1 MTAYPLPE
9 IPSDLSGACADN
21 ECILYTGSGLSAQ
34 AGFETWIPFLS
45 GLLAWAKKAT
55 FIDQN
60 FAASLDEAIAVGDY
74 NSVADSIVRAVGN
87 DRESLSNYLR
97 SLFYRSNI
105 KLPES
110 YTILPQIPFAALLT
124 TNFDNLLEI
133 TFKKSADEVYTL
145 YDADK
150 LKSELSRRAFF
161 LLKLYGKVE
170 TPDTLLLSPAQY
182 LHATQENLLF
192 SQFMESLFFSR
203 TMLFVGASLEG
214 ISDYLSGI
222 KFLGTTPP
230 RQHYCL
236 IDVKG
241 TAWQAKADSLQARY
255 NIKVLPYTASEDYKE
270 VALFFKQLTH
280 QVNTLTQ
287 SNSSSETKRFPM
299 THLTRVRLENV
310 GPFEDQVFDLT
321 SGWNMLFGD
330 NGVGKSNFLKAIAV
344 GLCGESAKAYADR
357 LIKGK
362 TSSGTENPS
371 GTITI
376 DVVTDVN
383 GEKKEKTFV
392 TKLFRSD
399 IGGEMMARPPRPL
412 ETEGWLALGFPPMRI
427 ISWKRDEGDKTSITD
442 RPTPSDLL
450 PLILGETDPR
460 LDGLKAWLI
469 ELDNKINRDFKNGIS
484 DSPSLKLRK
493 DFFTVIGALTP
504 KVEIEFGRIGDNG
517 KTVFVAT
524 EDGEVPIEAV
534 SQGTSSLMGW
544 VGVLL
549 RRLFDLY
556 SDSANPRKQHA
567 LVLIDEI
574 DAHMHPEW
582 QRQLIPKIREL
593 FPNIQVIATTH
604 SPLLVPSLKP
614 NEIIR
619 LRREPG
625 VKGIIVEV
633 PQYDLQQYRT
643 NQILTSPLFD
653 VESSLGP
660 GVEKILAS
668 YTELASKDAPSEDE
682 QRELERLAFQLDI
695 RLPTPKEQAIA
706 RVAYNM
712 IQLAMSKKMELIPAE
727 ARAQINDEMKV
738 QLQELITG
746 SGRV

>member
-9 IPSDLSGACADN
+9 IPGDLARACVDK

-55 FIDQN
+55 FIDQT
-60 FAASLDEAIAVGDY
+60 FAASLDEAMAVGDY
-74 NSVADSIVRAVGN
+74 NSVADSIVRAVGT

-97 SLFYRSNI
+97 SLFYRSSI

-133 TFKKSADEVYTL
+133 TFKKSSHEVYTL

-150 LKSELSRRAFF
+150 LKSELSHRTFF

-203 TMLFVGASLEG
+203 TLLFVGASLEG

-255 NIKVLPYTASEDYKE
+255 NIKVLPYSASENYKE
-270 VALFFKQLTH
+270 VALFLKQLTH
-280 QVNTLTQ
+280 EVNTLTR
-287 SNSSSETKRFPM
+287 STSSPDIKQFPK
-299 THLTRVRLENV
+299 THLTRVRLENI
-310 GPFEDQVFDLT
+310 GPFEDQVFELT
-321 SGWNMLFGD
+321 SGWNVLFGD

-362 TSSGTENPS
+362 TSSGTENPT

-376 DVVTDVN
+376 DVVTDIG

-399 IGGEMMARPPRPL
+399 IGGEMMAHPPRPL

-427 ISWKRDEGDKTSITD
+427 ISWKRDEGDKTSISD

-469 ELDNKINRDFKNGIS
+469 ELDNRINRDFKNGIEG
-484 DSPSLKLRK
+484 SPSLKLRA

-517 KTVFVAT
+517 KTVFVTT

-556 SDSANPRKQHA
+556 GESANPRQQHA

-593 FPNIQVIATTH
+593 FPNLQVIATTH

-625 VKGIIVEV
+625 IKGITVEV
-633 PQYDLQQYRT
+633 PQYDLQQYPT

-653 VESSLGP
+653 VASSLGT
-660 GVEKILAS
+660 VMEEIVTS
-668 YTELASKDAPSEDE
+668 YTELAAKDEPSEDD
-682 QRELERLAFQLDI
+682 QRELERLAFQLNI
-695 RLPTPKEQAIA
+695 RLPTPKERVAA

-712 IQLAMSKKMELIPAE
+712 IQLAMSKKLAEIPIE
-727 ARAQINDEMKV
+727 TRNEINKEMRV

-746 SGRV
+746 SGRT

>member
-1 MTAYPLPE
+1 MSTYPLPK
-9 IPSDLSGACADN
+9 IPVELAKACVDN
-21 ECILYTGSGLSAQ
+21 ECVLYTGSGLSAQ

-45 GLLAWAKKAT
+45 GLLAWAKKAA
-55 FIDQN
+55 FIDQS
-60 FAASLDEAIAVGDY
+60 FAASLEEAMAEGDY
-74 NSVADSIVRAVGN
+74 NSVADSIVRAVGS

-97 SLFYRSNI
+97 SLFYRSKI
-105 KLPES
+105 KLPEC

-133 TFKKSADEVYTL
+133 TFKKPADEIYTL

-150 LKSELSRRAFF
+150 LKSELTQRAFF

-182 LHATQENLLF
+182 LHATQENLMF

-203 TMLFVGASLEG
+203 TLLFVGASLEG
-214 ISDYLSGI
+214 ITDYLSGI
-222 KFLGTTPP
+222 KFLGTAPP

-241 TAWQAKADSLQARY
+241 NSWKAKADSLQARY
-255 NIKVLPYTASEDYKE
+255 NIQVLPYTASENYKE
-270 VALFFKQLTH
+270 VGLFLKRLSQE
-280 QVNTLTQ
+280 VKKLTQ
-287 SNSSSETKRFPM
+287 PAGTTDTKQFPT
-299 THLTRVRLENV
+299 THLTRVRLENI
-310 GPFEDQVFDLT
+310 GPFEDQMFELNP
-321 SGWNMLFGD
+321 GWNMLFGD

-344 GLCGESAKAYADR
+344 GLCGEAAKAFADR
-357 LIKGK
+357 LIKRK

-376 DVVTDVN
+376 DVVTDIN
-383 GEKKEKTFV
+383 GEMKEKTFV
-392 TKLFRSD
+392 TKLLRSD
-399 IGGEMMARPPRPL
+399 IGAELMSRPPRPM

-427 ISWKRDEGDKTSITD
+427 ISWKRDEGDKNSVTD

-469 ELDNKINRDFKNGIS
+469 ELDNKINRDFKEGVS
-484 DSPSLKLRK
+484 DSPHLKLRD
-493 DFFTVIGALTP
+493 DFFEVIGVLTP
-504 KVEIEFGRIGDNG
+504 KVDIKWSGLGDDG
-517 KTVFVAT
+517 KTVLVTT
-524 EDGEVPIEAV
+524 EDGDVPIEAV

-556 SDSANPRKQHA
+556 GESPKPRDEHA

-593 FPNIQVIATTH
+593 FPNLQVIATTH
-604 SPLLVPSLKP
+604 SPLVVPSLKP

-619 LRREPG
+619 LRRQPG
-625 VKGIIVEV
+625 VKGIIVDV
-633 PQYDLQQYRT
+633 PEYDLTEYRV
-643 NQILTSPLFD
+643 NQILASPLFD
-653 VESSLGP
+653 IGSSLGP
-660 GVEKILAS
+660 EVEKIVAS
-668 YTELASKDAPSEDE
+668 YTALASKDSRTEPE
-682 QRELERLAFQLDI
+682 QLELERLASQLNI
-695 RLPTPKEQAIA
+695 KLPTPKENTAA

-712 IQLAMSKKMELIPAE
+712 IQLAMSKKLEAIPAE
-727 ARAQINDEMKV
+727 QRSQIDSEMKV

-746 SGRV
+746 SGRF

>member
-1 MTAYPLPE
+1 VTAYPLPE